1 MQLMADSAMQPT
13 ADIAVGKKPP
23 TPVTEPTRSLPLDLV
38 ISDSDS
44 IAELLIRPEG
54 RQRNDYALA
63 ALRIGLLSLKH
74 ARGQVDADLVKHEG
88 DKLLKELGGALESHR
103 RQVNDNI
110 SATLKEYFDSKSG
123 RFQER
128 VDRLIQKDGELEQL
142 LRRQIGGEDSELTRT
157 LAMHVG
163 GDSSLMKILNPAES
177 EGLVQALSATVKEIV
192 ENESKS
198 ILTEFS
204 LDNKKSALSRLVVEI
219 SGDNGRLKSDL
230 AGQVEKLVEE
240 FSADKEDSA
249 LNRLMKK
256 VDQSQEKISKE
267 FSMDDKNSA
276 LFQMTGLLQQ
286 ATDAI
291 NTHLTLD
298 TEGSALAR
306 LRRELVGILAT
317 HEKRTN
323 SFQTEVTASLEAMKA
338 RRQES
343 LRSTTHGRDF
353 EGVTVEFI
361 HREAERSND
370 IPCATG
376 TTTGNLKGRKVGDAV
391 VELGPECAA
400 GGEKYVLEAKEDATY
415 DISKARPE
423 IETARQNRGAIAG
436 LFVFSRKT
444 APAGQEPLIRHGND
458 VFVIWDA
465 EDTRS
470 DVNLKAGMSLA
481 KALCV
486 RQHVARRAEA
496 ADFQSLDAAILA
508 VETEANRLAEIK
520 RLGQIIRG
528 HSGKILEEAQMMEEA
543 LEQQVRNLKTGVAG
557 LKQTAVAGNVN

>member
-1 MQLMADSAMQPT
+1 MADSAMQPT
-13 ADIAVGKKPP
+13 ADITVGKKTP
-23 TPVTEPTRSLPLDLV
+23 TPVTEPTRSLSLDLV
-38 ISDSDS
+38 MSDSDS

-103 RQVNDNI
+103 KQVNDSI
-110 SATLKEYFDSKSG
+110 SATLKEYFDSKSQ

-142 LRRQIGGEDSELTRT
+142 LRRQIGGEDSELTKT

-163 GDSSLMKILNPAES
+163 GDSSLMKILDPAES

-204 LDNKKSALSRLVVEI
+204 LDNRKSALSRLVVEI

-230 AGQVEKLVEE
+230 AGQVEKLVKE

-267 FSMDDKNSA
+267 FSMDDEDSA
-276 LFQMTGLLQQ
+276 LFQMTGLLQH

-298 TEGSALAR
+298 TPGSALAR
-306 LRRELVGILAT
+306 LRRELVDILAG

-323 SFQTEVTASLEAMKA
+323 SFQTEVTALLEAMKA

-353 EGVTVEFI
+353 EDVTVEFI
-361 HREAERSND
+361 YREAEKSND
-370 IPCATG
+370 VPCATG

-391 VELGPECAA
+391 VELGSECAA

-508 VETEANRLAEIK
+508 VETEVNRLVEIK
-520 RLGQIIRG
+520 KLGQIIRG
-528 HSGKILEEAQMMEEA
+528 HSGKILEEAQKMEEA
-543 LEQQVRNLKTGVAG
+543 LEQQIRNLKIGVIG
-557 LKQTAVAGNVN
+557 LKQTAAVGTAT